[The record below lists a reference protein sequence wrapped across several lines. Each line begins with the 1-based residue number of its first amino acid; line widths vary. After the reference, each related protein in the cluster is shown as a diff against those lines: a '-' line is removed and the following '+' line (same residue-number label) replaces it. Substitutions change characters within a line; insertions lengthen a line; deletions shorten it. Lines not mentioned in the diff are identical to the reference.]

1 MDMADR
7 TAIIDLTIAYCWAID
22 THDWDAL
29 DNVFSDDVTAVL
41 AAPLLSGVG
50 EIKARIKK
58 ALEPLDDSQHM
69 VSNHQVAIA
78 ADGNSATC
86 RCYLHAQHVRNDAAN
101 GGPNFIIGGR
111 YEDRMVRTA
120 DGWRIQ
126 FRELVAM
133 WREGN
138 VEVIHRST

>member
-1 MDMADR
+1 MDLADR

-29 DNVFSDDVTAVL
+29 DDVFSNDVTAVL
-41 AAPLLSGVG
+41 AAPLLTGV
-50 EIKARIKK
+50 EAIKARIKA
-58 ALEPLDDSQHM
+58 ALDPLDDSQHM
-69 VSNHQVAIA
+69 VSNHQVTIA
-78 ADGNSATC
+78 PDGNSATC
-86 RCYLHAQHVRNDAAN
+86 RCYLQAQHIRSDAAN

-111 YEDRMVRTA
+111 YEDRMVRTP

-126 FRELVAM
+126 FRELVPM

-138 VEVIHRST
+138 SEVLHRST

>member
-1 MDMADR
+1 MDLADR

-22 THDWDAL
+22 THDWGAL

-41 AAPLLSGVG
+41 AAPLMTGVDQ
-50 EIKARIKK
+50 IKTRIKS
-58 ALEPLDDSQHM
+58 ALDPLDDSQHM
-69 VSNHQVAIA
+69 VSNHQVVIA

-86 RCYLHAQHVRNDAAN
+86 RCYLQAQHIRRDAA

-111 YEDRMVRTA
+111 YEDRLVRTP

-138 VEVIHRST
+138 PEVLHRST

>member
-1 MDMADR
+1 MDLADR

-41 AAPLLSGVG
+41 AAPLLAGV
-50 EIKARIKK
+50 EAIKSRIKK

-69 VSNHQVAIA
+69 VSNHQVVIA
-78 ADGNSATC
+78 PDGNTATC
-86 RCYLHAQHVRNDAAN
+86 RCYLQAQHVRNDAV
-101 GGPNFIIGGR
+101 GGPNFIIAGR
-111 YEDRMVRTA
+111 YEDRLVRTPN
-120 DGWRIQ
+120 GWRIQ
-126 FRELVAM
+126 FRELVSM

-138 VEVIHRST
+138 VAVLNPG